1 MTTQPL
7 TQTEILT
14 SFDLVM
20 PPDPELLRVV
30 RLVASGVASLTTLGI
45 DAVEGFRVA
54 ADELVATLIQAS
66 DGGPVTVTF
75 ELGSALLTIRG
86 RARLDPEVGFALDPL
101 TDRILDTVV
110 TSHDW
115 QTDDNVLTGRI
126 ALAIVPV

>member
-45 DAVEGFRVA
+45 DAVEGVRVA
-54 ADELVATLIQAS
+54 S
-66 DGGPVTVTF
+66 SWP
-75 ELGSALLTIRG
+75 R
-86 RARLDPEVGFALDPL
+86 
-101 TDRILDTVV
+101 
-110 TSHDW
+110 
-115 QTDDNVLTGRI
+115 
-126 ALAIVPV
+126 